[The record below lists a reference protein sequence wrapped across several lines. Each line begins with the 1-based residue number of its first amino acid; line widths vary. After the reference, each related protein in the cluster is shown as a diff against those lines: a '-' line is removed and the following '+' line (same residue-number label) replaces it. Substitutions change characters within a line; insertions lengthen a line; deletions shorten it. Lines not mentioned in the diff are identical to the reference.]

1 MKAVI
6 LAGGFGTRLKSVNK
20 NIPKPMTLICNK
32 PVLEHQIEFFKNAG
46 IYDFILVTGYLF
58 EQIEA
63 HFQDGKNF
71 GVNISYFKETEPL
84 GTAGALFHLG
94 LNEDFL
100 LCNGDLIFDFRLD
113 KMINYHNEKKALAT
127 LLTHPNT
134 HPYDSTLIVAS
145 ENGCVTDLIQKSE
158 KPFAYSNLCNAGIQ
172 IISPKLLELF
182 TITGKAN
189 LDRDIIK
196 PAVKTG
202 RVYSYKTPEYVK
214 DMGTPERLAE
224 TQYDI
229 KTGFV
234 QRKNLSNLK
243 KAVFLDRDGT
253 INIHKGY
260 ITAPADME
268 LLPGVAEAIKHFN
281 ELGYLVIVVTNQPV
295 IARGDCTIETLSQ
308 IHNRMETLLGEK
320 GAYVDAIYYCPHHPE
335 SGFENEIKE
344 LKITCECRKPHPGL
358 LLQAKEDFNID
369 MSKSFMVGDS
379 SRDIE
384 AGKNAECTPICISES
399 ETYAEDKNVKAY
411 KSLLNFSKTLT
422 D

>member
-32 PVLEHQIEFFKNAG
+32 PVLEHQINFFKNAG
-46 IYDFILVTGYLF
+46 INDFILVTGYLF
-58 EQIEA
+58 EHIENY
-63 HFQDGKNF
+63 FKDGKHL
-71 GVNISYFKETEPL
+71 GVNISYFKEDEPL

-94 LNEDFL
+94 LEEEFL
-100 LCNGDLIFDFRLD
+100 LCNGDLIFDFQLS
-113 KMINYHNEKKALAT
+113 KMINFHKSKNALAT

-145 ENGCVTDLIQKSE
+145 ENGCVTNLIPKNN
-158 KPFAYSNLCNAGIQ
+158 KPFAYANLCNAGIQ

-182 TITGKAN
+182 TISGKAN
-189 LDRDIIK
+189 LDKDILK

-202 RVYSYKTPEYVK
+202 RIYSYKTPEYIK

-224 TQYDI
+224 TENDI
-229 KTGFV
+229 KSGFAE
-234 QRKNLSNLK
+234 RKRLSNLQ

-253 INIHKGY
+253 INIYKGY
-260 ITAPADME
+260 ITDPADIE
-268 LLPGVAEAIKHFN
+268 LLPGVPEAIKHFN
-281 ELGYLVIVVTNQPV
+281 ELGYLVIVITNQPV
-295 IARGDCTIETLSQ
+295 IARGDCTIETLIQ
-308 IHNRMETLLGEK
+308 IHNRIETLLGEK
-320 GAYVDAIYYCPHHPE
+320 GAYIDAIYYCPHHPE

-344 LKITCECRKPHPGL
+344 FKITCECRKPQPGL
-358 LLQAKEDFNID
+358 LLQAKADFNID

-384 AGKNAECTPICISES
+384 AGKNAECTPIYINES
-399 ETYAEDKNVKAY
+399 EKYKEDESVKAY
-411 KSLLNFSKTLT
+411 KSLLAFSKTLAV
-422 D
+422 